1 MLDIG
6 WQELLIIAVLT
17 VIVVGPKD
25 LPQALRTVTA
35 VLRKA
40 RGLAREFQNGV
51 DDMIR
56 EAELDD
62 VKRQV
67 NSARRLDLD
76 AEARKIV
83 DPAGTLTED
92 FDPAEFARDI
102 KHRVEG
108 VSAAQTA
115 PVPAAAPAASASLA
129 APPAPREAEPAD
141 PPQPRS

>member
-25 LPQALRTVTA
+25 LPQALRTVTT

-51 DDMIR
+51 DEMIR
-56 EAELDD
+56 EAELED

-108 VSAAQTA
+108 ASAADAAPA
-115 PVPAAAPAASASLA
+115 PVPAVPASSPAAPAPTDAG
-129 APPAPREAEPAD
+129 PPD
-141 PPQPRS
+141 PPQSKP